1 MRSKSSNRNRI
12 RGNIQMKELIIL
24 TSILIASRL
33 IGLDPN
39 VTPLLALAVFAPRM
53 NLSPW
58 LALGVLAITDV
69 VLGFYSIM
77 PIVYACM
84 LGAYYISKNLSN
96 VYVAGATSVLL
107 WHIVVNGAVVM
118 FGAGFAPFTP
128 EALLFDMRLLGSTLA
143 FTALIDITQRLTQ
156 QLRQSQ
162 V

>member
-1 MRSKSSNRNRI
+1 
-12 RGNIQMKELIIL
+12 MKELIIL

-84 LGAYYISKNLSN
+84 FGAYYISKNMSN

-118 FGAGFAPFTP
+118 FGTGFAPFTP

>member
-1 MRSKSSNRNRI
+1 
-12 RGNIQMKELIIL
+12 MKELIIL

-84 LGAYYISKNLSN
+84 LGAYYISKKNSN
-96 VYVAGATSVLL
+96 IYVAGATSVLL

-118 FGAGFAPFTP
+118 FGTGFAPFTP

-143 FTALIDITQRLTQ
+143 FTALIDITQRITQ
-156 QLRQSQ
+156 QLRLAAH
-162 V
+162 

>member
-1 MRSKSSNRNRI
+1 
-12 RGNIQMKELIIL
+12 MKELIIL

-84 LGAYYISKNLSN
+84 LGAYYISKNMSN
-96 VYVAGATSVLL
+96 IYVAGATSVLL

-156 QLRQSQ
+156 QLRLSQ

>member
-1 MRSKSSNRNRI
+1 
-12 RGNIQMKELIIL
+12 MKELIIL

-84 LGAYYISKNLSN
+84 LGAYYISKNMSN

-118 FGAGFAPFTP
+118 FGTGFAPFTP
-128 EALLFDMRLLGSTLA
+128 EALLFDMRLLSSTLA

-156 QLRQSQ
+156 QLRLSQ

>member
-1 MRSKSSNRNRI
+1 
-12 RGNIQMKELIIL
+12 MKELIIL

-156 QLRQSQ
+156 QLRLSQ

>member
-1 MRSKSSNRNRI
+1 
-12 RGNIQMKELIIL
+12 MKELIIL

-84 LGAYYISKNLSN
+84 LGAYYISKNMSN
-96 VYVAGATSVLL
+96 IYVAGATSVLL

-118 FGAGFAPFTP
+118 FGTGFAPFTP
-128 EALLFDMRLLGSTLA
+128 EALLFDMRLLSSTLA

>member
-1 MRSKSSNRNRI
+1 
-12 RGNIQMKELIIL
+12 MKELIIL

-118 FGAGFAPFTP
+118 FGTGFAPFTP

-156 QLRQSQ
+156 QLRLSQ

>member
-1 MRSKSSNRNRI
+1 
-12 RGNIQMKELIIL
+12 MKELIIL

-84 LGAYYISKNLSN
+84 LGAYYISKNMGN
-96 VYVAGATSVLL
+96 IYVAGATSVLL

-118 FGAGFAPFTP
+118 FGTGFAPFTP

-156 QLRQSQ
+156 QLRQSP

>member
-1 MRSKSSNRNRI
+1 
-12 RGNIQMKELIIL
+12 MKELIIL

-128 EALLFDMRLLGSTLA
+128 EALLFDMRLRGSTLA

-156 QLRQSQ
+156 QLRLSQ
-162 V
+162 VLKRSL

>member
-84 LGAYYISKNLSN
+84 LGAYYISKKNSN
-96 VYVAGATSVLL
+96 IYVAGATSVLL

-118 FGAGFAPFTP
+118 FGTGFAPFTP

>member
-1 MRSKSSNRNRI
+1 
-12 RGNIQMKELIIL
+12 MKELIIL

-33 IGLDPN
+33 VGLDPN

-84 LGAYYISKNLSN
+84 LGAYYISKNMSN
-96 VYVAGATSVLL
+96 IYVAGATSVLL

-118 FGAGFAPFTP
+118 FGTGFAPFTP

>member
-1 MRSKSSNRNRI
+1 
-12 RGNIQMKELIIL
+12 MKELIIL

-84 LGAYYISKNLSN
+84 LGAYYISKNMSN
-96 VYVAGATSVLL
+96 IYVAGATSVLL

-118 FGAGFAPFTP
+118 FGTGFAPFTP

>member
-1 MRSKSSNRNRI
+1 
-12 RGNIQMKELIIL
+12 MKELIIL

-84 LGAYYISKNLSN
+84 FGAYYISKNMSN
-96 VYVAGATSVLL
+96 IYVAGATSVLL

-118 FGAGFAPFTP
+118 FGTGFAPFTP

>member
-1 MRSKSSNRNRI
+1 MI
-12 RGNIQMKELIIL
+12 ELIIL

-156 QLRQSQ
+156 QLRLSQ

>member
-1 MRSKSSNRNRI
+1 
-12 RGNIQMKELIIL
+12 MKELIIL

-33 IGLDPN
+33 IGLGDN

-84 LGAYYISKNLSN
+84 FGAYYISKYISN

-118 FGAGFAPFTP
+118 FGTGFAPFTP

-156 QLRQSQ
+156 QLRLA
-162 V
+162 VH

>member
-1 MRSKSSNRNRI
+1 
-12 RGNIQMKELIIL
+12 MKELIIL

-84 LGAYYISKNLSN
+84 FGAYYISKNLSN

-118 FGAGFAPFTP
+118 FGTGFAPFTP

>member
-84 LGAYYISKNLSN
+84 LGAYYISKNMSN
-96 VYVAGATSVLL
+96 IYVAGATSVLL

-118 FGAGFAPFTP
+118 FGTGFAPFTP

>member
-1 MRSKSSNRNRI
+1 
-12 RGNIQMKELIIL
+12 MKELIIL

-107 WHIVVNGAVVM
+107 WHIVVNCAVVM

-156 QLRQSQ
+156 QLRLSQ

>member
-156 QLRQSQ
+156 QLRLSQ

>member
-1 MRSKSSNRNRI
+1 
-12 RGNIQMKELIIL
+12 MKELIIL

-84 LGAYYISKNLSN
+84 FGAYYISKNMSN

-118 FGAGFAPFTP
+118 FGTGFAPFTP
-128 EALLFDMRLLGSTLA
+128 EALLFDMRLLVSTLA
-143 FTALIDITQRLTQ
+143 FIALLDVTQRLTQ
-156 QLRQSQ
+156 QLRLSQ

>member
-1 MRSKSSNRNRI
+1 
-12 RGNIQMKELIIL
+12 MKELIIL

-69 VLGFYSIM
+69 VLGFYSII

>member
-1 MRSKSSNRNRI
+1 
-12 RGNIQMKELIIL
+12 MKELIIL
-24 TSILIASRL
+24 TLILIASRL

-156 QLRQSQ
+156 QLRLSQ

>member
-1 MRSKSSNRNRI
+1 
-12 RGNIQMKELIIL
+12 MKELIIL

-84 LGAYYISKNLSN
+84 LGSYYISKNLSN

>member
-1 MRSKSSNRNRI
+1 
-12 RGNIQMKELIIL
+12 MKELIIL

-84 LGAYYISKNLSN
+84 FGAYYISKNLSN

-118 FGAGFAPFTP
+118 FGTGFAPFTP

-143 FTALIDITQRLTQ
+143 FTALIDITQRITQ
-156 QLRQSQ
+156 QLRLSQ

>member
-1 MRSKSSNRNRI
+1 
-12 RGNIQMKELIIL
+12 MKELIIL

-84 LGAYYISKNLSN
+84 FGAYYISKNLSN

>member
-1 MRSKSSNRNRI
+1 
-12 RGNIQMKELIIL
+12 MKELIIL

>member
-1 MRSKSSNRNRI
+1 
-12 RGNIQMKELIIL
+12 MKELIIL

-39 VTPLLALAVFAPRM
+39 ITPLLALAVFAPRM

-58 LALGVLAITDV
+58 LALGVLAVTDV
-69 VLGFYSIM
+69 ILGFYSIM

-84 LGAYYISKNLSN
+84 FGAYYISKNMGN

-118 FGAGFAPFTP
+118 FGTGFAPFTP
-128 EALLFDMRLLGSTLA
+128 EALLFDMRLLGITLA

-156 QLRQSQ
+156 QLRQSP

>member
-1 MRSKSSNRNRI
+1 
-12 RGNIQMKELIIL
+12 
-24 TSILIASRL
+24 
-33 IGLDPN
+33 
-39 VTPLLALAVFAPRM
+39 M

-84 LGAYYISKNLSN
+84 FGAYYISKNLSN

-118 FGAGFAPFTP
+118 FGTGFAPFTP

>member
-1 MRSKSSNRNRI
+1 
-12 RGNIQMKELIIL
+12 MKELIIL

-84 LGAYYISKNLSN
+84 LGAYYISKNMSN
-96 VYVAGATSVLL
+96 IYVAGATSVLL

>member
-1 MRSKSSNRNRI
+1 
-12 RGNIQMKELIIL
+12 MKELIIL
-24 TSILIASRL
+24 TTILIASRL

-84 LGAYYISKNLSN
+84 LGAYYISKNMSN
-96 VYVAGATSVLL
+96 IYVAGATSVLL

>member
-1 MRSKSSNRNRI
+1 
-12 RGNIQMKELIIL
+12 MKELIIL

-128 EALLFDMRLLGSTLA
+128 EALLFDMRLRGSTLA

-156 QLRQSQ
+156 QLRLSQ

>member
-1 MRSKSSNRNRI
+1 
-12 RGNIQMKELIIL
+12 MKELIIL

-39 VTPLLALAVFAPRM
+39 ITPLIALAVFAPRM

-58 LALGVLAITDV
+58 LALGVLAITDFLF
-69 VLGFYSIM
+69 LGLYSIM

-84 LGAYYISKNLSN
+84 FGAYYISKNMGN

-118 FGAGFAPFTP
+118 FGTGFAPFTP
-128 EALLFDMRLLGSTLA
+128 EALLFDMRLLVSTLA

-156 QLRQSQ
+156 LRLSIN
-162 V
+162 